1 MAALQLAPRLARKL
15 VDELIERNSSASS
28 VQRTEDRVLVRRL
41 RLHGALA
48 PAFLDRSV
56 TSGGFETVLHRVE
69 SVATAQTGMEVKRAR
84 CGCGRRWR
92 GARACASDY
101 LLVALALGG
110 VVGRASGDFDYPDF
124 ATVCDPTLKC
134 APKFQGT
141 LSCCMPFGTDAE
153 SNLHLNS
160 GAHFQTCA
168 QFNSPT
174 GEVEG
179 LSGRDVVFNRD
190 TANDPQIMITQLTE
204 IDYEASPRR
213 SLTYN
218 WTRSVFEE
226 VVRRRDELRAMLVTA
241 IEKLRDSR
249 KALDVGLEPDANGQV
264 WLIIAMHQAEVTK
277 LEKLYNETL
286 ERDRKL
292 YLEHTAEYVAVFPH
306 NDYGS
311 ACDNRIRLTPAAPTR
326 RGSIWYRTPQT
337 VTHGFT
343 TSFRF
348 QLSARNRLCKRLVE
362 AHADQMKGVALT
374 VHYDECL
381 RAVWNSTE
389 WSQRVLGLGGGD
401 GFAFVIQGGSGD
413 VLGQRGNQLGFG
425 GIEDSIAVEF
435 DTYQNKELDDVNDMH
450 VAVHT
455 GGCRKGNGADGGT
468 RLAHYGPL
476 RTTDRYLQDGE
487 VSLCSKYT
495 RTINAQGY

>member
-1 MAALQLAPRLARKL
+1 
-15 VDELIERNSSASS
+15 
-28 VQRTEDRVLVRRL
+28 
-41 RLHGALA
+41 
-48 PAFLDRSV
+48 
-56 TSGGFETVLHRVE
+56 
-69 SVATAQTGMEVKRAR
+69 MEVKRAR
-84 CGCGRRWR
+84 CGGGRRWR

-153 SNLHLNS
+153 SNLLLNS

-174 GEVEG
+174 GEVDG

-292 YLEHTAEYVAVFPH
+292 YLEHTAEYVTVFPH
-306 NDYGS
+306 NDHGS

-326 RGSIWYRTPQT
+326 RGSIWYRTPQK

-401 GFAFVIQGGSGD
+401 GFAFVIQGGGGD

-455 GGCRKGNGADGGT
+455 GGCRKGNGADGRT

-487 VSLCSKYT
+487 VSLYRKYT
-495 RTINAQGY
+495 WEGVYITYTRAINALGYWRWRLCVRCIKPMNDSRSLLAIY